1 MGFAHLVPPQGDGPN
16 IPPLILK
23 SSILVAEKNTLRFL
37 IIIQKTAPVVSSFF
51 AQSFLLR
58 PVSYFIIDHNSST
71 YILITV
77 IINIIIVINIRSIS
91 REASK
96 SCIEEHLLELGR
108 EGMLQMQSTN
118 TTNIQLRVAQTNTHT
133 ASPHSAQP
141 DITLTITLQTSPG

>member
-1 MGFAHLVPPQGDGPN
+1 MGFAHLVPPQGDGPI
-16 IPPLILK
+16 IPPYNAQVLNFSCKKKHPAI
-23 SSILVAEKNTLRFL
+23 SHYHP
-37 IIIQKTAPVVSSFF
+37 KTAPVVSSFF

-96 SCIEEHLLELGR
+96 SCIEEHLLELGK

-118 TTNIQLRVAQTNTHT
+118 TTNIQL
-133 ASPHSAQP
+133 
-141 DITLTITLQTSPG
+141 